1 MDLDEHLP
9 DPTVHPSAVGA
20 GRIESGVSERRSRLP
35 FRLLF
40 ILALALTVYVMWPF
54 RVPLLLAGVLA
65 SVLHGV
71 FLRLCR
77 LTRGRRWLGAL
88 LTTLG
93 LFVVIVG
100 PLAAISTFAVQQIIR
115 GFGFM
120 RDQLGIH
127 SVAQL
132 KSSVPPSRGR
142 HLAEHLLGSV
152 HLTIEQ
158 VQSFAAH
165 ASTWAE
171 HAVQTIVASSSK
183 AGFHA
188 AVMLIA
194 FYFLLVEGR
203 GLIQWLRRVSPLEA
217 SETESLL
224 EEFRS
229 VARATILGATIA
241 ALFQA
246 VAATLGYLIVR
257 LPHPLFFGLLT
268 LVASFIPVVGTLLV
282 WAPAVF
288 LLWTFGHHVAAI
300 SLLAWCLVLV
310 TGVEHVGKPLV
321 LRKILHSREP
331 MHTGLVFLSLL
342 GGIEMFG
349 LIGIVLGPLVVAFF
363 LAMVRMY
370 ERRIELQPE
379 ARH

>member
-1 MDLDEHLP
+1 MDVVEQLP
-9 DPTVHPSAVGA
+9 EATARPSALEARLEG
-20 GRIESGVSERRSRLP
+20 GGSERRSRLP

-40 ILALALTVYVMWPF
+40 LLALTLTVYVMWPF

-71 FLRLCR
+71 FLRICR

-88 LTTLG
+88 VLTLG
-93 LFVVIVG
+93 LLVVIVG
-100 PLAAISTFAVQQIIR
+100 PLAAVTTFVVQQILR

-120 RDQLGIH
+120 RDQLGIQT
-127 SVAQL
+127 VAQL
-132 KSSVPPSRGR
+132 RESAPPSPGR
-142 HLAEHLLGSV
+142 HLVEHVLGV
-152 HLTIEQ
+152 FHLTFDQ
-158 VQSFAAH
+158 VEGFAAR
-165 ASTWAE
+165 AATWAE
-171 HAVQTIVASSSK
+171 HALQSIVASSSK
-183 AGFHA
+183 AAFHA

-203 GLIQWLRRVSPLEA
+203 RLVRWLRRVSPLEA
-217 SETESLL
+217 SETEGLL

-229 VARATILGATIA
+229 VARATILGASIA

-246 VAATLGYLIVR
+246 MTATLGYLIVG
-257 LPHPLFFGLLT
+257 LPHAVFFGLLT
-268 LVASFIPVVGTLLV
+268 LLASLVPVVGTPLV
-282 WAPAVF
+282 WVPAVV
-288 LLWTFGHHVAAI
+288 LLWLEGHHVAAI
-300 SLLAWCLVLV
+300 ALLVWCLVLV
-310 TGVEHVGKPLV
+310 SGVEHIGKPIV
-321 LRKILHSREP
+321 LRRILHSREP

-370 ERRIELQPE
+370 ERRLEPE
-379 ARH
+379 AVSRH

>member
-1 MDLDEHLP
+1 MNLEEP
-9 DPTVHPSAVGA
+9 IPAATVHRAADAVTVEVG
-20 GRIESGVSERRSRLP
+20 GSKGSRRP
-35 FRLLF
+35 FTLLF
-40 ILALALTVYVMWPF
+40 ILALALTVYIMWPF

-65 SVLHGV
+65 SVLHGS
-71 FLRLCR
+71 FLRICR
-77 LTRGRRWLGAL
+77 LTGGRRWLGAL

-100 PLAAISTFAVQQIIR
+100 PLAAIATFAVQQIMR
-115 GFGFM
+115 GFGFIYG
-120 RDQLGIH
+120 QLGIH

-132 KSSVPPSRGR
+132 KGSAFSARGR
-142 HLAEHLLGSV
+142 HLAEHLLGAF
-152 HLTIEQ
+152 HLTLEQ

-165 ASTWAE
+165 ASTRAE
-171 HAVQTIVASSSK
+171 HAVQIIVASSSK

-188 AVMLIA
+188 AVMLMA

-203 GLIQWLRRVSPLEA
+203 RLIRWIRRVSPLEA
-217 SETESLL
+217 GETESLL

-246 VAATLGYLIVR
+246 VAATLGYLIVG

-268 LVASFIPVVGTLLV
+268 MLASLVPVVGTPLV
-282 WAPAVF
+282 WIPAVV
-288 LLWTFGHHVAAI
+288 LLWMFGHHVAAI
-300 SLLAWCLVLV
+300 SLSTWCLVLV
-310 TGVEHVGKPLV
+310 SGVEHVGKPLL
-321 LRKILHSREP
+321 LRRILHSREP
-331 MHTGLVFLSLL
+331 MHTGLLFLSLL
-342 GGIEMFG
+342 GGIQMFG

-370 ERRIELQPE
+370 ERRIEPQLTAP
-379 ARH
+379 H